1 MTATITEGRRTG
13 EHLVSEANGTRSRE
27 TVVILA
33 GTGALEPGTVLAK
46 LTASGKHVVYDN
58 DGADGSETAAAIL
71 YDAVDATAADAKA
84 VAHVRDAE
92 VNGRCLVWKDG
103 LTAAA
108 ITAGTADLAV
118 AGLIVRG

>member
-13 EHLVSEANGTRSRE
+13 EFIVSEANGTRSRE
-27 TVVILA
+27 TIVIAA

-58 DGADGSETAAAIL
+58 DGTDGSETAAAIL
-71 YDAVDATAADAKA
+71 YAAVDATAADAKA
-84 VAHVRDAE
+84 VAIVRDAE